1 MEKEKIK
8 IGFIGTG
15 SMGSSLALSIQNYP
29 NSVLLLNNRTI
40 SKAENL
46 HKKIENSKVL
56 SFKEVS
62 EQSEYLFIG
71 VKPIELKDVL
81 KELKQINNKSIIISM
96 VAGITIKEINEIIPN
111 PIIRILPNTA
121 VSVKSGLTLVTYGA
135 SITDDNKNIFINI
148 MKETGQ
154 LVEVKEENINPISVI
169 TGSAQ
174 AYLDYFIDALVKA
187 GVHQGLNEKDVT
199 NYVLKMIEGTVKLN
213 LSSNLTPIELGKEVA
228 TPGGSTIEGVNVLL
242 NNNFYKII
250 EDAFLATLKKNNKM
264 V

>member
-29 NSVLLLNNRTI
+29 NSFLLLNNRTI

-81 KELKQINNKSIIISM
+81 KELKIINNKSIIISM
-96 VAGITIKEINEIIPN
+96 VAGITIKEINDIIPN

-121 VSVKSGLTLVTYGA
+121 VSVKCGLTLVTYGA